1 MLATT
6 PPILTKSPLISGKH
20 VIVSLGARGVLWG
33 GPAGH
38 ILQSSGKSSHRRE
51 EVEGLVH
58 NEMNNIA
65 SWHIPALSVER
76 PLVTNGAGDALLGV
90 RFPDW
95 RCYHNF
101 ICTILKAAS

>member
-1 MLATT
+1 M
-6 PPILTKSPLISGKH
+6 
-20 VIVSLGARGVLWG
+20 LWG

-76 PLVTNGAGDALLGV
+76 PLVTNGAGDALLGERFLTGGATIILFAQFLRRHREGYASREGRDIAAELEVYSV
-90 RFPDW
+90 RTAV
-95 RCYHNF
+95 C
-101 ICTILKAAS
+101 A